1 MFPEYNN
8 IMKKNKYMETGKLNK
23 SRVVVCILLLVW
35 LMVKEPTEEKD
46 IFFEATSQMVPLL
59 TYEQEYGNQEIDYAT
74 TYDVPEWFYED
85 EGELPVNG
93 DIVTLEE
100 QIKNPE
106 TKETEENVTT
116 LADGVSGTTFTREQ
130 MSSPDFLLSHIF
142 VVDTNTHMS
151 EEELSL
157 ANLLDQNL
165 AVDGLKSESVAESRN
180 NNKYKILIYHT
191 HASESFVD
199 SREGHQE
206 DTIVGVG
213 AYLAKLLEEQ
223 YGIAVY
229 HDTTTYDMID
239 GVLDR
244 SKAYENSYNGVSK
257 ILKENPSIEVV
268 IDLHRDGVDEDTHL
282 VTEIN
287 GKKTAKI
294 MFLNG
299 VSRSTMN
306 GEIAYLENPNKLT
319 NLAFSFQMY
328 LAGKEHYGDYV
339 RKIYVRSLRYN
350 LHVMPRAALI
360 EVGAQNN
367 TLEEEKNAMEP
378 LAAILDKVLSKKE

>member
-1 MFPEYNN
+1 MFSEYNN
-8 IMKKNKYMETGKLNK
+8 IMRKNKYMETSKLNK
-23 SRVVVCILLLVW
+23 PRIVVCILLLIW
-35 LMVKEPTEEKD
+35 LLMKEPVEKKD

-59 TYEQEYGNQEIDYAT
+59 TYEQEYGSEEVDYAT
-74 TYDVPEWFYED
+74 TYDVPNWFYED
-85 EGELPVNG
+85 EGEIPVNG
-93 DIVTLEE
+93 DLVTLEE
-100 QIKNPE
+100 QSHSM
-106 TKETEENVTT
+106 EEDKSNAQNVTT
-116 LADGVSGTTFTREQ
+116 LADGTKGATFTREQ
-130 MSSPDFLLSHIF
+130 MSEPDFLLQNVF
-142 VVDTNTHMS
+142 VVDANTSMTT
-151 EEELSL
+151 EELSL
-157 ANLLDQNL
+157 SNLLDMDL
-165 AVDGLKSESVAESRN
+165 SVDGLKSDGTTQNE
-180 NNKYKILIYHT
+180 YKILIYHT
-191 HASESFVD
+191 HASETFVD
-199 SREGHQE
+199 SREGYSE

-213 AYLAKLLEEQ
+213 AYLAELLEKK

-257 ILKENPSIEVV
+257 ILKEHPSIEVV
-268 IDLHRDGVDEDTHL
+268 IDLHRDGVDEETHL

-299 VSRSTMN
+299 VSRSDMN

-328 LAGKEHYGDYV
+328 LTGKEYYGDYV